1 MILKTQNKSTDINLK
16 EGFMKNKA
24 VFIQDRFKD
33 LSRRFDLVQD
43 ALDGLSQHDRF
54 GILGGI
60 VFYMLQR
67 NTQVNECTQVKQRK
81 QTKRKLEQ

>member
-1 MILKTQNKSTDINLK
+1 
-16 EGFMKNKA
+16 MKNKA
-24 VFIQDRFKD
+24 VFIQDRFED
-33 LSRRFDLVQD
+33 LSRRFCLVQD
-43 ALDGLSQHDRF
+43 ALDGLSRHDRF

-67 NTQVNECTQVKQRK
+67 NSQVNECAQAKQRK